1 MQPDEA
7 LRGGPGG
14 FPVAAA
20 IVGVD
25 DLDLGLFGKAAE
37 RESRFQRLVSGNR
50 AAEVLIGKLAQR
62 ALVKLFLAAETGK
75 FVFVLV
81 IAEPGAG
88 YEKRNDEKEK
98 RESREAQEL
107 GHESGRQP

>member
-7 LRGGPGG
+7 LRRGPGG
-14 FPVAAA
+14 FPVTAS

-37 RESRFQRLVSGNR
+37 RETRFQRLVGGNR
-50 AAEVLIGKLAQR
+50 TAEILVGELVQR
-62 ALVKLFLAAETGK
+62 ALVKLLLAAEPGK

-88 YEKRNDEKEK
+88 YEQRSGQDEQ
-98 RESREAQEL
+98 RESR
-107 GHESGRQP
+107 